1 MNRNCFYLYHIKS
14 SIPKFEIFWVKTA
27 DFISDQSWP
36 LLYQKMVKGLQ
47 ETGSSDVILVA
58 PRVFV
63 YTIR

>member
-1 MNRNCFYLYHIKS
+1 M
-14 SIPKFEIFWVKTA
+14 KTA
-27 DFISDQSWP
+27 DFISDQSWL